1 MKMLE
6 LHRRVGAVI
15 LAVALGGCGDDDG
28 PVPDVVHC
36 TDEAATHAC
45 IVDRQHAGTYPALD
59 AIAEAARTT
68 GDDPSRFALGCGYGV
83 SLDGEILYL
92 GSTGYVDNGT
102 HRAECKPDRFGNV
115 SEACRWGLHHVA
127 GVASVSKTL
136 TAIAVLRLFEDG
148 VLEGDPTTV
157 TLADVLPEVPEALAD
172 LTLHQLLAHTSGLDE
187 PEYADGF
194 TTAEGLAERFPEL
207 QRPGL
212 HPRAMW
218 YGLKGEITPDPT
230 LVDEANQVGNYSNA
244 AYRILGAVVDAHRLV
259 DGGDL
264 ELAVVQPQLLD
275 RAELTRAYD
284 GGYETTVRRHV
295 ASPYYPYDDRLST
308 ACQHSPGRAA
318 ALDAFVPG
326 FVWSPPDDGIY
337 LVWKAAHFKPGASID
352 SLGRRGPSGG
362 WMMTIG
368 DVLRLGLG
376 IENRQFVS
384 EETFQRMRPVVASDR
399 GFDFGYGLIDL
410 PRDFTADPSGA
421 MHPGYGHA
429 GNLDDAGYSAMWRI
443 VELPGGRSVGA
454 AMLCNGNLAGMT
466 GVLGRMMDQ
475 VYTDF
480 VAGAGPSP
488 ITPDQDAAFCPP
500 VDEVNPIPPSMQLT
514 VDFGDTLQST
524 WRSYLFRT
532 DGDAATAEALLRR
545 ELALEPEG
553 PAILDAWKRGD
564 VERAA
569 EGMLDL
575 MERRLRSAPATTT
588 GTGSTSTTSTG
599 STSATSTGSTSATS
613 TTSTG
618 STITSTSTTSTTS
631 TSTTK

>member
-1 MKMLE
+1 M
-6 LHRRVGAVI
+6 
-15 LAVALGGCGDDDG
+15 
-28 PVPDVVHC
+28 
-36 TDEAATHAC
+36 
-45 IVDRQHAGTYPALD
+45 
-59 AIAEAARTT
+59 
-68 GDDPSRFALGCGYGV
+68 
-83 SLDGEILYL
+83 
-92 GSTGYVDNGT
+92 
-102 HRAECKPDRFGNV
+102 
-115 SEACRWGLHHVA
+115 A

-157 TLADVLPEVPEALAD
+157 TLADVLPEVPQALAG

-218 YGLKGEITPDPT
+218 YGIKGEVIPDPT
-230 LVDEANQVGNYSNA
+230 LVDESNQIGNYSNA

-264 ELAVVQPQLLD
+264 ELAVDQPQLLD
-275 RAELTRAYD
+275 RTELTRAYD

-295 ASPYYPYDDRLST
+295 ASSFYPYDDRLST

-318 ALDAFVPG
+318 ELDAFVPG

-337 LVWKAAHFKPGASID
+337 LVWNAEHFKPGAPID

-368 DVLRLGLG
+368 DVMRLGLG
-376 IENRQFVS
+376 IENRRFVS

-399 GFDFGYGLIDL
+399 GFDFGYGLMDL
-410 PRDFTADPSGA
+410 PRNFTADPSDTV
-421 MHPGYGHA
+421 HPGYGHA

-488 ITPDQDAAFCPP
+488 ITPEQDAAFCPP

-514 VDFGDTLQST
+514 VDFGDGLQST
-524 WRSYLFRT
+524 WRSYLFRAE
-532 DGDAATAEALLRR
+532 GDTATAEALLQR

-575 MERRLRSAPATTT
+575 MERRLRRTPATTT
-588 GTGSTSTTSTG
+588 RPGTTSASTATDTTSTSPGTTSTTG
-599 STSATSTGSTSATS
+599 
-613 TTSTG
+613 
-618 STITSTSTTSTTS
+618 TSTTSTTS
-631 TSTTK
+631 PTTNERDERDERDEVACCRPRRRNPSSIDDEGFLRVRFAAVSRTRARTSA